1 MGVEAGAEAGGEAG
15 GEAEAGGGVGRARA
29 AAVRAELRAAGT
41 RRMLAMEI
49 ARIDLVD
56 LYTLLCCP
64 IDDNNVNVD
73 TVTI

>member
-1 MGVEAGAEAGGEAG
+1 
-15 GEAEAGGGVGRARA
+15 
-29 AAVRAELRAAGT
+29 
-41 RRMLAMEI
+41 MEI
-49 ARIDLVD
+49 ARIDLAD